1 MKRKDLHAMTDPNA
15 LPQGT
20 LVRLLLRHCEC
31 DPQWLLFPA
40 LTRDAIR
47 NAVRAAGLLD
57 MADTSYAFENGGYTT
72 AMILAESHLVV
83 HTWPESGRLVM
94 IDISV
99 CDYSQP
105 NRERALDL
113 GDRLAEL
120 FQPREILREILPLC
134 PRAPESAEAGCLS
147 TIQ

>member
-1 MKRKDLHAMTDPNA
+1 MTNHHS

-31 DPQWLLFPA
+31 DPQWLLLPG

-47 NAVRAAGLLD
+47 NAVRDSGLLD

-72 AMILAESHLVV
+72 AVILAESHLVV
-83 HTWPESGRLVM
+83 HTWPESGRLVL

-105 NRERALDL
+105 NRGRALDL
-113 GDRLAEL
+113 GDRLAAL
-120 FQPREILREILPLC
+120 FKPREIIREILPLC
-134 PRAPESAEAGCLS
+134 PRAADPGEAHCL
-147 TIQ
+147 TAVQ

>member
-1 MKRKDLHAMTDPNA
+1 MTDPNA

-20 LVRLLLRHCEC
+20 LVRLLLRHCDC
-31 DPQWLLFPA
+31 DPQWLLLPG

-47 NAVRAAGLLD
+47 NAVRDSGLLD

-72 AMILAESHLVV
+72 AVILAESHLVV
-83 HTWPESGRLVM
+83 HTWPESGRLVL

-105 NRERALDL
+105 NRGRALDL

-134 PRAPESAEAGCLS
+134 PRAPESVEVDCLS
-147 TIQ
+147 AGK

>member
-1 MKRKDLHAMTDPNA
+1 MTNPNA

-20 LVRLLLRHCEC
+20 LVRLLLCHCQC
-31 DPQWLLFPA
+31 DPQWLLQPDM
-40 LTRDAIR
+40 TRDAIR

-57 MADTSYAFENGGYTT
+57 MADTCYAFENGGFTT
-72 AMILAESHLVV
+72 AVILAESHLVV
-83 HTWPESGRLVM
+83 HTWPENGQLVL

-113 GDRLAEL
+113 GDRLATL
-120 FQPREILREILPLC
+120 FQPQEIVREILPLC
-134 PRAPESAEAGCLS
+134 PRAAEPTEAVRL
-147 TIQ
+147 TAIQ

>member
-1 MKRKDLHAMTDPNA
+1 MTGPNA

-20 LVRLLLRHCEC
+20 LVRLLFRRCQC
-31 DPQWLLFPA
+31 DPSWLRQPA

-57 MADTSYAFENGGYTT
+57 MAETSYAFENGGYTT
-72 AMILAESHLVV
+72 AVILAESHLVV

-113 GDRLAEL
+113 SDRLAVL
-120 FQPREILREILPLC
+120 FQPQEIVREILPLC
-134 PRAPESAEAGCLS
+134 PRAPESVEVDCLS
-147 TIQ
+147 AGK